1 MITKCDVIMFYC
13 RGGVC
18 EGDCDL
24 GSVGLWYVMCDN
36 VFTAE
41 EEEEEEG
48 AKGIDMTDMT
58 DAKVLAIR
66 RQIYLTIMSR

>member
-1 MITKCDVIMFYC
+1 M
-13 RGGVC
+13 VC
-18 EGDCDL
+18 
-24 GSVGLWYVMCDN
+24 VTV
-36 VFTAE
+36 E
-41 EEEEEEG
+41 EEEEE